1 MNPMWAF
8 FQIAFRTG
16 WLVLLSAAT
25 LFVALRLASVAYAD
39 AAGKKRARR
48 FFLWFCVAFVL
59 AYGAELFLFFRSNE
73 SGTEMFRLWRFLGGL
88 NWAGALPTLIV
99 WAPIYF
105 SWRVYQ
111 EQSARPLAALEAQIA
126 GFRAQPLSVFEEKR
140 SQDFLRQLKRVSER
154 RPMFLKPRID
164 EARRQFLE
172 LSQEPPKEVCLQR
185 AIDCLKQNRPAE
197 ALDWAR
203 RWKADSLEFFLLCL
217 ESQAWNECVERVD
230 VITNWLEKNHMVA
243 SVFREEVFQILGDLP
258 DQEGVRR
265 ISRERL
271 TENRD
276 MRRRRAVLEFKNSRD
291 EVALKLL
298 QNDWEAAN
306 WVRAAQ
312 ASGNSRSPL
321 PSPGP
326 S

>member
-1 MNPMWAF
+1 MWTF
-8 FQIAFRTG
+8 FQLFFRTG
-16 WLVLLSAAT
+16 WLVLLSGAT
-25 LFVALRLASVAYAD
+25 LFLALRLASVAYAD
-39 AAGKKRARR
+39 ATGKKQARS
-48 FFLWFCVAFVL
+48 FLLWFGVAL
-59 AYGAELFLFFRSNE
+59 LSGYALELFFFFRANE
-73 SGTEMFRLWRFLGGL
+73 SGADLFRPLRILGGL
-88 NWAGALPTLIV
+88 SWPGALPTLIV
-99 WAPIYF
+99 WAPLYF
-105 SWRVYQ
+105 GWRVYQ
-111 EQSARPLAALEAQIA
+111 QQSAQPLAALEARLEQ
-126 GFRAQPLSVFEEKR
+126 FRANPLSVYEDKAR
-140 SQDFLRQLKRVSER
+140 DFLPQLKRIADR
-154 RPMFLKPRID
+154 RPLFLKPRID
-164 EARRQFLE
+164 RARKQFLE

-185 AIDCLKQNRPAE
+185 AIECLKQNRPAE

-230 VITNWLEKNHMVA
+230 VITAWLEKHHMVA
-243 SVFREEVFQILGDLP
+243 SVFKEEVLQILGDLP

-306 WVRAAQ
+306 WVRSAQ

-321 PSPGP
+321 AAAATS
-326 S
+326 